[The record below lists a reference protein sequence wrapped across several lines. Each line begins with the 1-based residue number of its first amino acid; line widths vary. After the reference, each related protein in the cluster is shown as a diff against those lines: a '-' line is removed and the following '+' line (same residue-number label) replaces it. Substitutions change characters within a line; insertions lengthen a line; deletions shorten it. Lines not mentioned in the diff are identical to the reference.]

1 MKKLALATASV
12 LALGIAGAGVVNA
25 QSSYST
31 PSAQT
36 PSSATSTQTP
46 SSAATPQGHQGQA
59 SAVNL
64 SQSQIKQAQQQLKG
78 AGLYKGSVD
87 GQMGPEL
94 KQAVSQFQQQHGLGQ
109 TGVLDQQTLSAL
121 NSSQSSAGSSTSGSQ
136 PPAAGAPGTRSQS
149 TTPSTGR

>member
-31 PSAQT
+31 PSAQP
-36 PSSATSTQTP
+36 PSSATTQTP
-46 SSAATPQGHQGQA
+46 SSAAPSQGHQGQA

-64 SQSQIKQAQQQLKG
+64 SESQIKQAQQQLKG
-78 AGLYKGSVD
+78 VGLYKGSVD
-87 GQMGPEL
+87 GQMGPEM
-94 KQAVSQFQQQHGLGQ
+94 KQAVSQFQLQHALGQ

-121 NSSQSSAGSSTSGSQ
+121 NSSQSSAGSSTSSSQ